1 MFAINHS
8 APRTAPN
15 AGRKPGFTL
24 VELLVVIGI
33 IALLVSMLL
42 PALGKARDQAAAA
55 QCLSNMRQ
63 VSNAMVMY
71 INANKGR
78 IPLMRLDANPA
89 RTIWPGGFYYANE
102 LVRGRFIKAPSG
114 VASNGND
121 ALAFA
126 NPFKCPKGLEEFSGQ
141 PNSLTPTS
149 AANFNRFS
157 MASTQGNETLRVP
170 TWYTIPSS
178 RWGPITTSNGQPAFT
193 SRMASF
199 CLYENNSSSPVITD
213 AMVLNTFANDPKTL
227 TKIRRPTE
235 VVMLIEGNGINIDG
249 PSSPAGTPL
258 PSARIAAPH
267 GRVNPRGDG
276 KTNIAYFDGH
286 VATRDT
292 SEISNKGV
300 GGMRQGTIF
309 YLEYS
314 R

>member
-1 MFAINHS
+1 MLNQTVTRRPAH
-8 APRTAPN
+8 
-15 AGRKPGFTL
+15 GFTL

-42 PALGKARDQAAAA
+42 PALGKARDQAASA
-55 QCLSNMRQ
+55 QCMSNMRQ
-63 VSNAMVMY
+63 VANAMVMY

-78 IPLMRLDANPA
+78 VPLMRLDANPA

-102 LVRGRFIKAPSG
+102 LVRFRYIKGPSG
-114 VASNGND
+114 TASNGND
-121 ALAFA
+121 VLTSPNA
-126 NPFKCPKGLEEFSGQ
+126 FKCPKGLEEFSGQ
-141 PNSLTPTS
+141 PNALVPTS
-149 AANFNRFS
+149 GANFVRFS
-157 MASTQGNETLRVP
+157 MGTTQGTELVRVP

-178 RWGPITTSNGQPAFT
+178 RWGPITTSNGQPAYT

-213 AMVLNTFANDPKTL
+213 AVVLNTFANDPKTL
-227 TKIRRPTE
+227 TKIRRPSE

-267 GRVNPRGDG
+267 GKINARGDG

-286 VATRDT
+286 VASRDT
-292 SEISNKGV
+292 AEISNKGI
-300 GGMRQGTIF
+300 GGMRQNTIF